1 MSAVIKA
8 LMIALSMNI
17 CLTIVGLT
25 LGGNDIISQ
34 FVTINNE
41 QITPT
46 SQFNLGG
53 NESTIPTSMAG
64 SSGSFVASSTGLS
77 FIDTVKLTFK
87 FLVLILVGVFLP
99 IFWGFVLGL
108 PLWMSLLLLL
118 QTIFGVVAVILA
130 IRGVSA

>member
-41 QITPT
+41 QITQT

-53 NESTIPTSMAG
+53 NESAIPTSTAG
-64 SSGSFVASSTGLS
+64 STGSITASSSGFS
-77 FIDTVKLTFK
+77 FIDTVRLTFK

-99 IFWGFVLGL
+99 VFWGFALGL